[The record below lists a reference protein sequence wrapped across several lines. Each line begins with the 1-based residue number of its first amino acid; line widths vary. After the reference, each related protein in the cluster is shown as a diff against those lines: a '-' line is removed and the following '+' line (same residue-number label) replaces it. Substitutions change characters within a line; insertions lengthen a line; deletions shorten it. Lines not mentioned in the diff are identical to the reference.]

1 LTGQAPMSI
10 FAILR
15 TRFMRWVWQTDLQS
29 LPGWHAALIQA
40 ARLIYAVGRD
50 FTQGQLSLHAMSL
63 VYTTLLSLVP
73 LLAVSFSVL
82 KGFGVH
88 NQVEPILL
96 QALAPLGDKSDEIA
110 SQLISYV
117 DNTNVGVLGSVGLA
131 FLLYSVVALI
141 SKIEQV
147 FNYTWH
153 VEDQRGV
160 AKRISQYLGILLIGP
175 LLLFSALGATS
186 AAQGTAVV
194 QQLIAIEPFGLLLDS
209 GARLVPYLLVVLA
222 FTFAYSFVPNTR
234 VKLGAAV
241 LGALIAGLLWQSV
254 GYMFAT
260 FMANSTRYAAIYS
273 GLAILILF
281 MIWVYIA
288 WLILLIGAS
297 IAFYIQFP
305 EFLGTRSRDLR
316 LSNRLRERVALC
328 IAAEIAARHQRGD
341 PPCDAEA
348 LAGCLHLPVTNVRN
362 LLAMLADGGFIVAT
376 ADEPPRYV
384 PARAPTQV
392 SVSQVLFSIRRY
404 DEDEQAP
411 ARPRCSPSVVEL
423 QATLDHAIEHSL
435 ADMTLA
441 ELAERLT
448 PTEAGTGAGLESTP
462 EPEPEPAT
470 GPASA
475 EPGQASG

>member
-1 LTGQAPMSI
+1 MSLI
-10 FAILR
+10 ATLR
-15 TRFMRWVWQTDLQS
+15 TRLNQWVWQTDARS
-29 LPGWHAALIQA
+29 LPRGRAALVQA
-40 ARLIYAVGRD
+40 ARLGYSLGRD
-50 FTQGQLSLHAMSL
+50 LTNGQLSLHAMSL

-96 QALAPLGDKSDEIA
+96 QALAPLGDKSQEVTT
-110 SQLISYV
+110 QLISYV

-131 FLLYSVVALI
+131 FLLYSVFALV

-160 AKRISQYLGILLIGP
+160 AKRISQYLGILLVGP
-175 LLLFSALGATS
+175 LLLFSALGAT
-186 AAQGTAVV
+186 TAVRGTPLV

-209 GARLVPYLLVVLA
+209 GERLVPYLLVVLA
-222 FTFAYSFVPNTR
+222 FTFAYSFVPNVR
-234 VKLGAAV
+234 VRLGAAV
-241 LGALIAGLLWQSV
+241 LGALIAGLLWQSA
-254 GYMFAT
+254 GYVFAT

-273 GLAILILF
+273 GLAILVLF

-297 IAFYIQFP
+297 IAFYTQFP
-305 EFLGTRSRDLR
+305 EFLSTRSRDLR

-328 IAAEIAARHQRGD
+328 IAAEIAGRHQCGD
-341 PPCDAEA
+341 PPCEAET

-362 LLAMLADGGFIVAT
+362 LLRMLTRGGFIVAT

-384 PARAPTQV
+384 PA
-392 SVSQVLFSIRRY
+392 
-404 DEDEQAP
+404 QAP
-411 ARPRCSPSVVEL
+411 AQVPVSRLLLGIRRCDEDAQVRAMPRCSPEVLALEAGL
-423 QATLDHAIEHSL
+423 EQAMERCLGG
-435 ADMTLA
+435 MTVA
-441 ELAERLT
+441 ELAERV
-448 PTEAGTGAGLESTP
+448 ASAGAGAGAGAGV
-462 EPEPEPAT
+462 EPEPSSEP
-470 GPASA
+470 SA
-475 EPGQASG
+475 G